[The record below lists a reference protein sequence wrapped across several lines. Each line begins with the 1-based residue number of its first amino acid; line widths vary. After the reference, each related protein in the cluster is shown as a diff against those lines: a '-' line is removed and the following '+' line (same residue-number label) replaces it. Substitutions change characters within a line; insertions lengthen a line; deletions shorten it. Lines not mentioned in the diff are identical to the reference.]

1 MAVRPAEPPQAG
13 LTHLHPRSGRRGL
26 RCRPCRSS
34 IDDVN
39 PPEIERLLRRQA
51 GVIARRQ
58 VLEAGGDRALVAR
71 KVRRRE
77 WVLLHDGIL
86 IDHTGEP
93 TRRQR
98 EWTAL
103 LRHPGSVLAGRSALR
118 AEGLGVEPARRDPI
132 EIAVPHGRHLKREAG
147 LTAVQLRGFA
157 EAARLDASPP
167 RLRVEHAAS
176 MVASAAGSEDAA
188 VAVLA
193 DVVREGATTAA
204 RLGDVIGGLPRL
216 PRRALLLEVLADVG
230 EGAESPLERRYLR
243 EVERAHG
250 LPRGE
255 RQVRELVRSD
265 DGHRRLV
272 VRDVR
277 YAEHRALVELDG
289 RVGHTA
295 ALDRWSDLSRDLAA
309 AVDGDVTLRA
319 GWQQVLEPCRLA
331 VLVGGVLRARGW
343 SGRPH
348 PCRSAHC
355 AVPGAGLVAG
365 VECA

>member
-1 MAVRPAEPPQAG
+1 MNQ
-13 LTHLHPRSGRRGL
+13 
-26 RCRPCRSS
+26 
-34 IDDVN
+34 
-39 PPEIERLLRRQA
+39 PEIDRLLRRQG

-58 VLEAGGDRALVAR
+58 VLESGGDRALIAR
-71 KVRRRE
+71 KLRRRE
-77 WVLLHDGIL
+77 WVLLYDGIL

-93 TRRQR
+93 SRRQR
-98 EWTAL
+98 EWAAL

-118 AEGLGVEPARRDPI
+118 AEGIGVEPARRDPV

-147 LTAVQLRGFA
+147 LTVVQLRGFA
-157 EAARLDASPP
+157 DAARLDVAPP
-167 RLRVEHAAS
+167 RLRVVHAAS

-193 DVVREGATTAA
+193 DVVREGATTPA
-204 RLGDVIGGLPRL
+204 RLADVIGRQPRL
-216 PRRALLLEVLADVG
+216 PRRALLLEILADVG

-243 EVERAHG
+243 DVERAHG
-250 LPRGE
+250 LPRGA
-255 RQVRELVRSD
+255 RQVREMVSSVEV
-265 DGHRRLV
+265 GHRRVV

-277 YAEHRALVELDG
+277 YAPHRALVELDG

-295 ALDRWSDLSRDLAA
+295 ALDRWSDLSRDLSA
-309 AVDGDVTLRA
+309 AVDGDLTLRA

-331 VLVGGVLRARGW
+331 MLVGGVLRARGW

-348 PCRSAHC
+348 PCRSASC
-355 AVPGAGLVAG
+355 AVRGAGPVTG